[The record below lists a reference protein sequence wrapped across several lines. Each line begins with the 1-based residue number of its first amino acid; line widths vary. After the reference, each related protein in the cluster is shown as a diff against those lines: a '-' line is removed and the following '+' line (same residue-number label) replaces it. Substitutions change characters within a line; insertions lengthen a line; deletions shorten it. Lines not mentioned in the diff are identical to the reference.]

1 MIRWNAV
8 IVLAAAASLAGCE
21 GFKEAMTAHVDVAAR
36 AGSQELSSQ
45 RLADVLAPARVP
57 VRREVFED
65 FTRLWVDYQLLGHAA
80 AHGDTLADPKLIN
93 DAAWGM
99 LAQQRLQRF
108 FQHVSRTTPVDSAS
122 EARYNEGRVLAV
134 RHILLSTPRENA
146 TPQQVDS
153 VRRAAETLRAT
164 LTNANFEAAV
174 RRSSQDPGS
183 VQRGGRY
190 VFSTGDMVPEFEQ
203 ASKSL
208 KPGEISAPVQTQFG
222 FHIIQRLPYAAVRE
236 EFATTWNQKARTI
249 ADSTYVA
256 QLEAAGN
263 IQVKK
268 NAAAKVRAIAK
279 DPDAHRKDNE
289 VLATSTAGNFTGAQM
304 VRWFRT
310 LPPQARPQIAQ
321 APDSVLPDL
330 VKAMVRN
337 ELMLK
342 RADSLKIAIDSSEMS
357 QLYAG
362 VRSLTVQLWDAL
374 GVSPASLADSGRAI
388 ADRERIAGERV
399 NRYLEEL
406 VAGRKQFVNVP
417 DELSGILRA
426 KFEYKVVPQGI
437 DRAVERAQ
445 KQRAATDSAGRA
457 GQPPSAVPLPDA
469 ARPQGQTPSQ
479 GQSPPQGAPQGQPVQ
494 PRP

>member
-1 MIRWNAV
+1 MIRWKAAV
-8 IVLAAAASLAGCE
+8 VLAAAASLAACE

-45 RLADVLAPARVP
+45 RLADLLAPARVP

-65 FTRLWVDYQLLGHAA
+65 FTRLWVDYQLLGQAA
-80 AHGDTLADPKLIN
+80 ARSDTLADPKLIN

-108 FQHVSRTTPVDSAS
+108 YEHLQRTIPVDSAS
-122 EARYNEGRVLAV
+122 EARYDEGRVLAV
-134 RHILLSTPRENA
+134 RHILLQTPRQSG

-153 VRRAAETLRAT
+153 VRRAAEALRAT

-183 VQRGGRY
+183 AQRGGRY
-190 VFSTGDMVPEFEQ
+190 VFSSGEMVPEFEQ
-203 ASKSL
+203 AARAL

-236 EFATTWNQKARTI
+236 EFATAWNQKARTI
-249 ADSTYVA
+249 ADSTYIA
-256 QLEAAGN
+256 QLEAAGR
-263 IQVKK
+263 IELKK
-268 NAAAKVRAIAK
+268 NAPAKVKAIAR
-279 DPDAHRKDNE
+279 DPDAHRDDDD
-289 VLATSTAGNFTGAQM
+289 VLATSTAGDFTAARM

-321 APDSVLPDL
+321 APDSVLL
-330 VKAMVRN
+330 GLLKAVVRN

-342 RADSLKIAIDSSEMS
+342 RADSLGIAIDAAEMT
-357 QLYAG
+357 QLYSS
-362 VRSLTVQLWDAL
+362 VRTLTVQLWDAL
-374 GVSPASLADSGRAI
+374 GVAPASLADSGRMV
-388 ADRERIAGERV
+388 ADRERIAGQRV

-406 VAGRKQFVNVP
+406 VAGRKQYVNVP
-417 DELSGILRA
+417 EELGGILRA
-426 KFEYKVVPQGI
+426 KYEYKVVPQGI

-445 KQRAATDSAGRA
+445 KQREADSTARGN
-457 GQPPSAVPLPDA
+457 QPPASVPLPDA
-469 ARPQGQTPSQ
+469 ARPQVQPQ
-479 GQSPPQGAPQGQPVQ
+479 QPPPQQPPPAE

>member
-1 MIRWNAV
+1 MIRRKVA
-8 IVLAAAASLAGCE
+8 IALAAAASLAACE

-36 AGSQELSSQ
+36 AGAQELSSQ

-80 AHGDTLADPKLIN
+80 AHNDTLADPKLIN

-108 FQHVSRTTPVDSAS
+108 YEHVSRTTPVDSAS

-134 RHILLSTPRENA
+134 RHILLQTPRQNA

-153 VRRAAETLRAT
+153 VRRAAEALRAT

-183 VQRGGRY
+183 AQRGGRY
-190 VFSTGDMVPEFEQ
+190 VFSSGEMVPEFEQ
-203 ASKSL
+203 ASRAL

-236 EFATTWNQKARTI
+236 EFATAWNQKARTI

-256 QLEAAGN
+256 QLESAGN

-268 NAAAKVRAIAK
+268 NAAAKVKAIAK
-279 DPDAHRKDNE
+279 DPDAHRDDDD
-289 VLATSTAGNFTGAQM
+289 VLATSTAGDFTGAQM

-337 ELMLK
+337 ELMLE
-342 RADSLKIAIDSSEMS
+342 RADSLKIAIDTSEMS
-357 QLYAG
+357 QLYTG
-362 VRSLTVQLWDAL
+362 VRTLTVQLWDAL
-374 GVSPASLADSGRAI
+374 GVSPASLADSGRAV
-388 ADRERIAGERV
+388 ADRERVAGERV
-399 NRYLEEL
+399 NDYLAEL
-406 VAGRKQFVNVP
+406 VAGRKQYVNVP
-417 DELSGILRA
+417 EELGTILRA
-426 KFEYKVVPQGI
+426 KYEYKVVPQGI

-445 KQRAATDSAGRA
+445 KQRSATDSAGRA
-457 GQPPSAVPLPDA
+457 GQPSTAVPLPDA
-469 ARPQGQTPSQ
+469 ARPQSQ
-479 GQSPPQGAPQGQPVQ
+479 PQQQPPAQ